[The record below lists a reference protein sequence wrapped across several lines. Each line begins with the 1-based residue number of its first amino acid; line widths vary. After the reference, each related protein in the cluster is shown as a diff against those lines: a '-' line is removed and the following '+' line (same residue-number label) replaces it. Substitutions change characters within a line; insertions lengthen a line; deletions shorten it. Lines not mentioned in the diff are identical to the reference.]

1 MAISHAFTNRIPDG
15 TNTNIVR
22 PSDWN
27 SAHNQYYTL
36 SGNTLGVSTVSGTN
50 VVLQGGGNVS
60 LSGTGQ
66 TVVVYGGGGGTAG
79 GAAISAGTQF
89 ADSGTVSFANSN
101 GISFGMS
108 DSSRITASYTVPST
122 TGLAGT
128 GFTSTTTTGTNIVGT
143 LSSNGLSLGVPA
155 YVTNAAGGGVA
166 IAGGTQTAT
175 SGTVIFSNSN
185 NITFGMSGSSR
196 ITASFSQSVQT
207 QASGNIAGT
216 GFTST
221 TVTGSNI
228 LGALGT
234 DGLSLS
240 VPLYLT
246 NAAGGSS
253 WTVSDNAT
261 SGTVGRL
268 AFTNL
273 NGVTLSLS
281 TGAGGSHTIVG
292 SHNGLT
298 SQSNQAFSASGGSS
312 AFQTLNFANS
322 NGVTF
327 SNSNGSV
334 IASHNGLTTQT
345 VQTQASGN
353 IAGTGFTSTTTA
365 GTAVTGVLGTDGIS
379 LGIPNYLTALN
390 VSNTATSVNARRL
403 MFEDAN
409 GLTFGISTN
418 VNSATITASYTVP
431 ATTGFAG
438 TGFTSTTTTGTAITA
453 ALGTNGLS
461 MAIPAY
467 LTAAPGGGNA
477 IGVSGGANSGTAA
490 AGTVYLATG
499 NGISFG
505 FDAASSQITAS
516 YAFVVTDSATSSN
529 IRRLAFSNSN
539 GVSFGISTGA
549 GNSVTLT
556 ASHDGLTNINVS
568 AGTTSGNLSNVV
580 FSNSNGVSFGLN
592 GSTITASAVGGGG
605 AMYANLSGNTSG
617 NTTASGSTLNLSGI
631 NITLSGTNNSQIAIS
646 APATSSLSAGNNITI
661 TSNGSTIGFSAQAV
675 ALAGGTQTATSGT
688 VNFANSNNITF
699 GMSGSSQITA
709 SFSQSV
715 QTQASGNIART
726 GFTSTTTTGTAIV
739 GTLNTSGLSLGVPAY
754 LTAAAG
760 GGIAAAAGTQTATS
774 GTIVFSNSNN
784 ITFGMSGSSQITASF
799 SQSVQTQASG
809 NIAGTGFASTTIAG
823 TAIEGTL
830 ASTGLSLN
838 VPNYLTAL
846 NVSNTATSV
855 NARRLMFQDSNGL
868 TFGISTNVNS
878 ATITASY
885 TVPATTGFAGTGFT
899 STTTTGTA
907 ITAAL
912 GTNGLSMAI
921 PAYITAA
928 AGAGNAIAVTQAGGG
943 TTAAPGTV
951 QFATGGGFTF
961 GFDAASSQITLTAT
975 LLTVSDGALST
986 GVRRMAFS
994 NSNGVSFGFSTNAQS
1009 VTLTASHDGLTNFNV
1024 SAGTT
1029 SNNLSNIVFSNS
1041 NGVTFGLS
1049 GSTVTASVSP
1059 SGGGGYT
1066 ASGYSPHADYP
1077 LVGGQVGQG
1086 TLAFDPDLMPD
1097 LTFDRVALA
1106 VVFSNNSNSTGS
1118 VTISN
1123 WVGLYTKTSNS
1134 LSLHAST
1141 STTNGITF
1149 SGTVRN
1155 SIQAG
1160 WRNLT
1165 IPWSTSVSEGRYWI
1179 AQLSRTTTA
1188 GANASYFS
1196 QMLASQLNTAFS
1208 GIFGAATANSDQYT
1222 LGQGFYSA
1230 STSSLPNSIA
1240 FSEIYGTN
1248 SLAQRF
1254 PVLQFAFSTY

>member
-1 MAISHAFTNRIPDG
+1 
-15 TNTNIVR
+15 
-22 PSDWN
+22 
-27 SAHNQYYTL
+27 
-36 SGNTLGVSTVSGTN
+36 
-50 VVLQGGGNVS
+50 
-60 LSGTGQ
+60 
-66 TVVVYGGGGGTAG
+66 
-79 GAAISAGTQF
+79 
-89 ADSGTVSFANSN
+89 
-101 GISFGMS
+101 
-108 DSSRITASYTVPST
+108 
-122 TGLAGT
+122 
-128 GFTSTTTTGTNIVGT
+128 
-143 LSSNGLSLGVPA
+143 
-155 YVTNAAGGGVA
+155 
-166 IAGGTQTAT
+166 
-175 SGTVIFSNSN
+175 
-185 NITFGMSGSSR
+185 MSGSSR

-246 NAAGGSS
+246 NVAGGSS

-273 NGVTLSLS
+273 NGITLSLS
-281 TGAGGSHTIVG
+281 TGAAGSHTIVG

-477 IGVSGGANSGTAA
+477 IGISGGANSGTAA

-605 AMYANLSGNTSG
+605 VMYANLSGNTSG
-617 NTTASGSTLNLSGI
+617 NSTASGSTLNLSGI
-631 NITLSGTNNSQIAIS
+631 NITLSGANNSQIAIS
-646 APATSSLSAGNNITI
+646 APATSSLSSGNNISI
-661 TSNGSTIGFSAQAV
+661 SSNGSTIGIS
-675 ALAGGTQTATSGT
+675 ALALGLNTAATNVT
-688 VNFANSNNITF
+688 W
-699 GMSGSSQITA
+699 TA
-709 SFSQSV
+709 
-715 QTQASGNIART
+715 
-726 GFTSTTTTGTAIV
+726 
-739 GTLNTSGLSLGVPAY
+739 NTSGISINASGYAGTGTSATNASVTLNSNGLAISV
-754 LTAAAG
+754 AAPGGG
-760 GGIAAAAGTQTATS
+760 GGIAAAAGSQTATS

-784 ITFGMSGSSQITASF
+784 ITFGMSLSSQITASF

-855 NARRLMFQDSNGL
+855 NARRLMFQDANGL
-868 TFGISTNVNS
+868 TFGVSTNVNS

-943 TTAAPGTV
+943 TTAAAGTV
-951 QFATGGGFTF
+951 QFATGNGFTF
-961 GFDAASSQITLTAT
+961 GFDAASSQITLSGT
-975 LLTVSDGALST
+975 LLTVSDSVLST
-986 GVRRMAFS
+986 GMRRLAFA
-994 NSNGVSFGFSTNAQS
+994 NSNGVSFGLTTNAQS
-1009 VTLTASHDGLTNFNV
+1009 VTLTASHNGLTNFNV

-1029 SNNLSNIVFSNS
+1029 SDNLSNIVFSNS
-1041 NGVTFGLS
+1041 NGVSFGLD

-1059 SGGGGYT
+1059 SGGGFT

-1077 LVGGQVGQG
+1077 IIVTQMGQG
-1086 TLAFDPDLMPD
+1086 VLVFDPDHMPD
-1097 LTFDRVALA
+1097 FTMDQVAHA
-1106 VVFSNNSNSTGS
+1106 INHSHATNSTGT
-1118 VTISN
+1118 VTISH
-1123 WVGLYTKTSNS
+1123 WVGLYTRSNSSLSLYASTSNS
-1134 LSLHAST
+1134 LAF
-1141 STTNGITF
+1141 TF
-1149 SGTVRN
+1149 SGTAN
-1155 SIQAG
+1155 SSNYVG

-1165 IPWSTSVSEGRYWI
+1165 YPWSTSFSEGQYWLGQI
-1179 AQLSRTTTA
+1179 SRTTTG
-1188 GANASYFS
+1188 GANASLSNYV
-1196 QMLASQLNTAFS
+1196 ASQIATNFS
-1208 GIFGAATANSDQYT
+1208 GIFGQGSTATAQFT
-1222 LGQGFYSA
+1222 LGQGSYSA
-1230 STSSLPNSIA
+1230 TTSALPSSIA
-1240 FSEIYGTN
+1240 FSQIQG
-1248 SLAQRF
+1248 SALLAQRF
-1254 PVLQFAFSTY
+1254 PIMQFGYGSV